1 MIRKTRARHLPIDD
15 VAEATAWWDRREKVE
30 DDEDDLMLNERDDGG
45 DPADQFTA
53 IAEPYRAPAK
63 VGRNEPCPCGSG
75 KKYKKCCG
83 R

>member
-1 MIRKTRARHLPIDD
+1 MPRGEMVKKTRARHRPIDD
-15 VAEATAWWDRREKVE
+15 VAVATAWWDRRSRNA
-30 DDEDDLMLNERDDGG
+30 DDDDDLPEGDALDGEYVE
-45 DPADQFTA
+45 
-53 IAEPYRAPAK
+53 INEPYRAPAK